1 MNKISIAKDIV
12 LLLFILL
19 VCIFI
24 YIQIE
29 INKSSEYNNIF
40 IKDRDYYYSSIEKLF
55 IKCQK
60 NDTKTN

>member
-24 YIQIE
+24 YNQIE

-40 IKDRDYYYSSIEKLF
+40 IKDRDYYYSSIEE
-55 IKCQK
+55 IKKKCK
-60 NDTKTN
+60 

>member
-12 LLLFILL
+12 LLLFILI

-24 YIQIE
+24 YNQIE

-40 IKDRDYYYSSIEKLF
+40 IKDRDYYYSSIEEINNL
-55 IKCQK
+55 
-60 NDTKTN
+60 

>member
-24 YIQIE
+24 YNQIE

-40 IKDRDYYYSSIEKLF
+40 IKDRDYYYSSIEELLT
-55 IKCQK
+55 ICK
-60 NDTKTN
+60 NGWIN

>member
-1 MNKISIAKDIV
+1 MTNMNKITIAKDIV

-24 YIQIE
+24 YNQIE

-40 IKDRDYYYSSIEKLF
+40 IKDREYYYNSIEE
-55 IKCQK
+55 IKKYFANCK
-60 NDTKTN
+60 